1 MKVAELDLVEVAVEH
16 NVVVRVDEFL
26 ESADVVT
33 LVVAKLVSEADLLEV
48 AELLADCVAADV
60 AMEVTSW
67 WRLC

>member
-16 NVVVRVDEFL
+16 SVVVRVDEFL

-48 AELLADCVAADV
+48 AELLADRVAADV

>member
-1 MKVAELDLVEVAVEH
+1 MAELDLVEVAVEH

-48 AELLADCVAADV
+48 AELLADRVAADV
-60 AMEVTSW
+60 AMEVRSR

>member
-48 AELLADCVAADV
+48 AELLADFVAADV